1 MASNQI
7 LSLIGWYVL
16 PDLVTGYVQST
27 LYAIFIRAGD
37 PKPQR
42 GTPRFARDRRYIHI
56 AVLVAYLLY
65 TIYEADHQIQQA
77 GDFYRLLGVPHNA
90 TEKAIQSKFRR
101 LTVQYHPD
109 KMAPGADKSS
119 VEDMYVQLKLAKDT
133 LADPAKRFAYDRLG
147 PTILS
152 WQKSKVIKD
161 FIFTGL
167 QHSGGYYIGSIGILV
182 ILAFLGYLRQAM
194 FWRYLIMV
202 SLFVNEATVVTRP
215 QFPVLLTRVVNPIAE
230 FTGLRQPYLPFQMIE
245 LLRALIV
252 TFFIALSQLGPLLKD
267 PRQAALEEVGKD
279 GALSEQVVNR
289 LEAVTKATDAEVA
302 RLMALELTPFTEQQG
317 AGSDLRTGLK
327 DWLVQNTIRADPE
340 VKSAIETMLRRR
352 RAEGKNNLGIGEA
365 QRATT
370 G

>member
-7 LSLIGWYVL
+7 LSLLGWYVL
-16 PDLVTGYVQST
+16 PDLVTGYIQTT

-42 GTPRFARDRRYIHI
+42 GTPRFARDRRRIHI

-65 TIYEADHQIQQA
+65 TIYEADHQIQDA

-109 KMAPGADKSS
+109 KMAPGADKTS
-119 VEDMYVQLKLAKDT
+119 VENAYVQLKLAKDT
-133 LADPAKRFAYDRLG
+133 LVDPAKRFAYDRLG
-147 PTILS
+147 PGILQ
-152 WQKSKVIKD
+152 WQKCKLVKD
-161 FIFTGL
+161 FVFTGL
-167 QHSGGYYIGSIGILV
+167 RNSGGYYIGSIAILV
-182 ILAFLGYLRQAM
+182 LLAFLGYLRQAM

-202 SLFVNEATVVTRP
+202 SLFVIEMTIVTRP
-215 QFPVLLTRVVNPIAE
+215 QFPGLLTKVVNPVVE
-230 FTGLRQPYLPFQMIE
+230 FTRLREPYLPYQLIE

-252 TFFIALSQLGPLLKD
+252 TVFIALNQLGPLLKD
-267 PRQAALEEVGKD
+267 PRQAVLEEANKD

-340 VKSAIETMLRRR
+340 VKSAIETLLRRR
-352 RAEGKNNLGIGEA
+352 RAEGKNILGIGEN
-365 QRATT
+365 Q
-370 G
+370 